1 MSNEQKLE
9 LIKSYIDDI
18 KSYKEDKSLSFDKKQ
33 HLERAFF
40 VYNGLYKD
48 AEKGKVDLD
57 FLHENITSFLYVV
70 QS

>member
-1 MSNEQKLE
+1 MTNEKKLE

-18 KSYKEDKSLSFDKKQ
+18 ENYKEDNSLTFDKKQ

-48 AEKGKVDLD
+48 AERGKVDLD
-57 FLHENITSFLYVV
+57 FLHESITSFLYVV
-70 QS
+70 Q